1 VGKKR
6 GRAGKIT
13 PAEARK
19 DLLRLF
25 KVMLDKFG
33 ILPDAFKNQSL
44 ALYLQVSYA
53 TEDTALPMSYP
64 EEADF
69 T

>member
-1 VGKKR
+1 MGKKR

-13 PAEARK
+13 PAEARQ

-25 KVMLDKFG
+25 KAMFDKFG
-33 ILPDAFKNQSL
+33 VLPDAFKAQNL
-44 ALYLQVSYA
+44 ELFLQVRFA
-53 TEDTALPMSYP
+53 TEDTTVPLSYP
-64 EEADF
+64 EDVDF